1 MAFQKGIIVT
11 AIALG
16 IAFTLSV
23 PLTASAQAGGGQ
35 QPTAGQGGRGGGQ
48 QPAAPAQGARG
59 GGGAGGG
66 GAQAG
71 GGGGRGQGGGRGGG
85 AQAYTPAAG
94 ARDLR
99 SVLFNWAWHLGMLRG
114 EAETDL
120 TTSLE
125 YKGTGTM
132 QVDGQPCTLTAYRIS
147 TNYQVSGQRTQITC
161 TRPNGQTYS
170 NIEVLSGAYSWNED
184 IPGAELIKG
193 KGKATPMAAATEERM
208 IRLWASP
215 QGALKSALAGTQDRP
230 IFSVRPGTQVPADV
244 ATAGKTSVVW
254 EGGKP
259 VVSFPIPGIP
269 TATATATLDAKFM
282 AERVVV
288 RNGTNTT
295 EFIYSDYRDWN
306 NPLHPAEAFVAGR
319 MTERRNGTVVRDIT
333 TTWPDTGQMYVV
345 MPVPARVHAAI
356 TPTLQPPAWVSSFG
370 PQVPLAGPPAPAP
383 APAAQVVTPR
393 LANGKP
399 DMTGSWTTVA
409 GYGNPPGGGNRR
421 CGPEQTRCTVPND
434 NFVVDYAWMSPSRYW
449 MGVNGPVYKPE
460 YWDKVQELDQWTN
473 KYDPIMTCQPM
484 GIPRQGEPRRI
495 FHTVD
500 DITMFYTFS
509 DYGGG
514 NREYRMI
521 PTNGAEHNEN
531 QARQATY
538 LGYGIGKW
546 EGDTLVVDSIS
557 FVDSTWFGRGGLFH
571 SGSMRIVEKFT
582 RTGNDILHEMTIY
595 DPESFVEPWVM
606 PARTL
611 RLGNG
616 NALIAERNHCEIYE
630 EESIT
635 TQLRH

>member
-1 MAFQKGIIVT
+1 MVSRQGMIRT
-11 AIALG
+11 TIALG
-16 IAFTLSV
+16 IALTLAA
-23 PLTASAQAGGGQ
+23 PLTASAQGGG
-35 QPTAGQGGRGGGQ
+35 A
-48 QPAAPAQGARG
+48 QPAAPAQGA
-59 GGGAGGG
+59 GGGAG
-66 GAQAG
+66 AQAG
-71 GGGGRGQGGGRGGG
+71 AGGQGGGRGRGG
-85 AQAYTPAAG
+85 PPPYTPAAG

-99 SVLFNWAWHLGMLRG
+99 SVLFNWGWHLGMLRG
-114 EAETDL
+114 EAEIDL
-120 TTSLE
+120 IASLE
-125 YKGTGTM
+125 YQGKGTM
-132 QVDGQPCTLTAYRIS
+132 QVDGQPCNLTKYRIS

-170 NIEVLSGAYSWNED
+170 NIEVLNGAYAWNED

-215 QGALKSALAGTQDRP
+215 QGALKSALAGIQDP
-230 IFSVRPGTQVPADV
+230 PMFAVRPSTQVPADV

-288 RNGTNTT
+288 RHGTNTT

-333 TTWPDTGQMYVV
+333 TTLTETGQMYVV
-345 MPVPARVHAAI
+345 MPVPASVKAAI
-356 TPTLQPPAWVSSFG
+356 TPTLQPPAWVSAFG
-370 PQVPLAGPPAPAP
+370 PQVPLAGPLAPAP
-383 APAAQVVTPR
+383 APPAATAQVVTPR
-393 LANGKP
+393 LPNGKP
-399 DMTGSWTTVA
+399 DMTGSWNTVA
-409 GYGNPPGGGNRR
+409 GTNNPPGGGNRR
-421 CGPEQTRCTVPND
+421 CGPEQKRCGDPGD
-434 NFVVDYAWMSPSRYW
+434 NFVVDYAWISPSRYW
-449 MGVNGPVYKPE
+449 DRVNGPLYKPE
-460 YWDKVQELDQWTN
+460 YWDKIIELDQWTN

-495 FHTVD
+495 FQTVD
-500 DITMFYTFS
+500 DITLFYTFS

-521 PTNGAEHNEN
+521 QTNGGEHNAN
-531 QARQATY
+531 TARQATY

-571 SGSMRIVEKFT
+571 SGDMRIVEKFT

-595 DPESFVEPWVM
+595 DPESFLEPWVV
-606 PARTL
+606 PAKTL
-611 RLGNG
+611 RLTNG
-616 NALIAERNHCEIYE
+616 NAFIAERQHCEIVDSQE
-630 EESIT
+630 AVT